1 MPVSACLVCSCALQH
16 IERLKLTSYV
26 DAIATTVPHELHQL
40 RRKAVENFF
49 SKQSVTRLESR
60 IHHEARSLDEKLLD
74 YAGTGAIVRL
84 DHAFSCVTGDL
95 AGQFACGENP
105 ELLEESD
112 FNPEWSAAPK
122 IA

>member
-1 MPVSACLVCSCALQH
+1 MPVSACLVGSCAFQH
-16 IERLKLTSYV
+16 LERLKLISYV

-95 AGQFACGENP
+95 AGARTQSYSRNP
-105 ELLEESD
+105 ISIPSGQPPLQ
-112 FNPEWSAAPK
+112 
-122 IA
+122 